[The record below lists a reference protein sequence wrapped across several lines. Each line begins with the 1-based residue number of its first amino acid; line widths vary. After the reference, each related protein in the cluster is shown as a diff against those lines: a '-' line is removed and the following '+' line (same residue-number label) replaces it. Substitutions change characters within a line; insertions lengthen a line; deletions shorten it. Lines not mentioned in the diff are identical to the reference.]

1 MVRNT
6 DATSAGAHS
15 RADLSANMTRCVA
28 ILGGSF
34 DPIHNG
40 HIALGTYFAERLKP
54 DELRV
59 IPTGDPWQK
68 DAVQASAEHR
78 IEMIRRAFDFQHL
91 PITIDRQEI
100 DRKGA
105 TYTIDT
111 LRQLRAELGPQTSI
125 VFLLGAD
132 QLQRLDT
139 WKNWQ
144 QLFDYAHFCA
154 ATRPGYSLDATQ
166 LPQAVAEE
174 FARRDGSLEK
184 IRTTA
189 NGLTFIGRDLAIDV
203 SASEIRPTL
212 KRGEKPVSQIPAVVL
227 DYIEQFHLYKA

>member
-1 MVRNT
+1 MARNT
-6 DATSAGAHS
+6 GATSAGVRL

-34 DPIHNG
+34 DPVHNG
-40 HIALGTYFAERLKP
+40 HIALGAYYAKRLKP

-68 DAVQASAEHR
+68 GAVQAPAEHR
-78 IEMIRRAFDFQHL
+78 IEMLRRAFDSQHL

-100 DRKGA
+100 ERKGA

-139 WKNWQ
+139 WKDWQ
-144 QLFDYAHFCA
+144 GLFDYANLCA
-154 ATRPGYSLDATQ
+154 ATRPGYPLDAAQ
-166 LPQAVAEE
+166 LPQAVAQE
-174 FARRDGSLEK
+174 FARRDSTLEQ
-184 IRTTA
+184 IRRTA
-189 NGLTFIGRDLAIDV
+189 KGLTFIGKDLAVDV
-203 SASEIRPTL
+203 SATDIRPML
-212 KRGEKPVSQIPAVVL
+212 KRGEKPLSQIPAVVL
-227 DYIEQFHLYKA
+227 DYIEQFHLYKD